1 MNAAGLRRSRS
12 APRSRLPVASL
23 MPTMP
28 GTCARRS
35 VVSVARSAT
44 VRPGTL
50 YRIIGRSTASAMAL
64 KWRYSPSCVGLL

>member
-1 MNAAGLRRSRS
+1 MEKPFGACLISQPARSM
-12 APRSRLPVASL
+12 LPVASL

-35 VVSVARSAT
+35 AVSGNMSAT

-50 YRIIGRSTASAMAL
+50 
-64 KWRYSPSCVGLL
+64 